1 MEIMVGTRV
10 STYLGAAID
19 HPVTSIC
26 SKRSQAGRN
35 GDEESWEP
43 PGGKRKKKGNVKMA
57 TIISTDT
64 GLTSFLKYA
73 DVATEELTLNM
84 TKCNP
89 RKLHYKVRI
98 TQWPCQHH

>member
-1 MEIMVGTRV
+1 MVGTKV
-10 STYLGAAID
+10 STYLGAATD

-26 SKRSQAGRN
+26 SKRSQAGHN

-43 PGGKRKKKGNVKMA
+43 PGGGEKKKGDVKTA
-57 TIISTDT
+57 TIISAEAS
-64 GLTSFLKYA
+64 LIPFLKYA

-98 TQWPCQHH
+98 SQRPCQCHYI